1 MFTHESKRNLFGGAL
16 VLGACLLAG
25 VTGCTP
31 EGADDPTRYDKME
44 QADVIIGDQTFSSWI
59 AKTDNERALGFM
71 EVEAQR
77 LATLPDGRHPGMLF
91 VFKSDKSTQHGFW
104 MRNVPVPLDIAF
116 VNSDRSIV
124 TIKTMAPFDD
134 RTTHPDASYR
144 YALEVRAGLFKDL
157 GIEEGTVIDFPDTV
171 LNNVQ

>member
-1 MFTHESKRNLFGGAL
+1 MGAFLLGTGLF
-16 VLGACLLAG
+16 VG
-25 VTGCTP
+25 VVGCTP
-31 EGADDPTRYDKME
+31 EGADDPTRFDEME
-44 QADVIIGDQTFSSWI
+44 QADVLIGEQTFSSWI

-77 LATLPDGRHPGMLF
+77 LESLPDGRHPGMLF
-91 VFKSDKSTQHGFW
+91 VFKSDRDTRYGFW

-134 RTTHPDASYR
+134 RNTYSDAPYR

>member
-1 MFTHESKRNLFGGAL
+1 MQTFKPKRTLFVGAFL
-16 VLGACLLAG
+16 LGANLLAG

-31 EGADDPTRYDKME
+31 EGADDPDRYDKME
-44 QADVIIGDQTFSSWI
+44 QADVTIGEQKFSSWI

-91 VFKSDKSTQHGFW
+91 VFKTDKGPENGFW
-104 MRNVPVPLDIAF
+104 MRRVPVPLDIAF
-116 VNSDRSIV
+116 VNSERSIV

-134 RTTHPDASYR
+134 RTTHPDSSYR

-157 GIEEGTVIDFPDTV
+157 QIEEGSVIDFPDTV